1 MSKDFISFN
10 LDITVGEIIDILREM
25 NPEDEEVKFNIYNR

>member
-10 LDITVGEIIDILREM
+10 LDITVGEIIDILKEIILKM
-25 NPEDEEVKFNIYNR
+25 KN